1 VVDCSSVQYTLPA
14 VVRSLPV
21 HNPASRFERFRVE
34 YDEVP
39 EPDATLD
46 LYEDQSQSIL
56 SENDSPDLGF
66 RFSVNPYRG
75 CLHGCAYCY
84 ARPSHEY
91 LGFGAGSDFER
102 KILVKHRAAE
112 LLETAFQKK
121 SWAGELV
128 VFSGNTDC
136 YQPLEHKLAITRAC
150 LEVCVRYRNPVHIIT
165 KSALIE
171 RDLDHLGTLTREAD
185 AGVTLSIPFLDPEI
199 SRAIEPYAPPP
210 ARRFTTV
217 RRLVDAGIR
226 VNVNIAPL
234 IPGLNDSDVV
244 PLLEAA
250 HAAGASTAATVALRL
265 PGSVA
270 EVFEERIRAAL
281 PLRAEKVLTRIR
293 EMRGGKLND
302 PRFGERM
309 RGSGRYIETVMELF
323 DVTVKRLGM
332 TRTEPSPRESTFRRP
347 VAPGGQLSLFD
358 R

>member
-1 VVDCSSVQYTLPA
+1 M
-14 VVRSLPV
+14 RSLPV

-39 EPDATLD
+39 EPTATYD
-46 LYEDQSQSIL
+46 VYEDKSQSIL
-56 SENDSPDLGF
+56 SENDSPDIGF

-102 KILVKHRAAE
+102 KIMVKHRAAE
-112 LLETAFQKK
+112 LLEQAFQKK
-121 SWAGELV
+121 RWEGELV

-136 YQPLEHKLAITRAC
+136 YQPLERSLGITRAC
-150 LEVCVRYRNPVHIIT
+150 LEVCAHYRNPVHIIT
-165 KSALIE
+165 KSALVE
-171 RDLDHLGTLTREAD
+171 RDLDHLGALAREAD
-185 AGVTLSIPFLDPEI
+185 AGVTVSIPFLDAEVA
-199 SRAIEPYAPPP
+199 RAMEPYAPPP
-210 ARRFTTV
+210 SRRFTTV

-265 PGSVA
+265 PGPVA

-281 PLRAEKVLTRIR
+281 PLRAEKILTRVR

-302 PRFGERM
+302 SHFGSRM
-309 RGSGRYIETVMELF
+309 RGSGTYIDTVMNVF
-323 DVTVKRLGM
+323 HVTVKRLGM
-332 TRTEPSPRESTFRRP
+332 TRGEASPREKTFRRP
-347 VAPGGQLSLFD
+347 EGAGRQLSLFEK
-358 R
+358 